1 MLTLQTTYIN
11 TWSTIMLHP
20 SKMWAH
26 QVQLFISEEIVQP
39 KNWKFICIHIKK
51 NGRFYSLLIFSNANH
66 QKGDGAEVL
75 KYSLAIPFQYQWH
88 QLLLLTMVYKGFPNT
103 TETSKWTTIPGQD
116 SANVPNLWWCLFS
129 NGWGY
134 LVVFSLMN
142 WPIKPRLCK
151 CFRFKMIFV
160 SLFIEGA

>member
-1 MLTLQTTYIN
+1 MEHNYAPSFQN
-11 TWSTIMLHP
+11 VSSPSSTIHFWRNSTTKKLEVHLHY
-20 SKMWAH
+20 
-26 QVQLFISEEIVQP
+26 
-39 KNWKFICIHIKK
+39 HIKK

-75 KYSLAIPFQYQWH
+75 KYSLAIPFQYQSH
-88 QLLLLTMVYKGFPNT
+88 QLLLSTMVYKGFPNT